1 MTHNIIDAINAVPL
15 PTEPMSA
22 LIPRAQAGDK
32 TASLQVLRA
41 HMHILVAE
49 ISRATKVITRPGFAP
64 DSADLRDDIA
74 ADAFQVFYRA
84 LAAYDPAKSNTGRF
98 GSLLHAALRRD
109 ERFNSAVN
117 RVRPFRV
124 PDQTAHRRAAAI
136 RAAGGDIQKARG
148 LAREYGIS
156 LKTFDAVSDLYDSGV
171 SMDNEDAPTGLFQR
185 PETGYVHV
193 EDLHDVERA
202 LAVLDPERR
211 LIVEATYGLNGQ
223 PEQSQSAIADMLGM
237 NRRSVQRRLES
248 AMLAMQTA
256 FNPEETPSE

>member
-1 MTHNIIDAINAVPL
+1 VTYNIIDTINATSM
-15 PTEPMSA
+15 PTEPMST

-32 TASLQVLRA
+32 DASLQVLRA

-49 ISRATKVITRPGFAP
+49 IDRATKIITRPGFAP
-64 DSADLRDDIA
+64 DTSDLRDDIA

-84 LAAYDPAKSNTGRF
+84 LAVYDPAKSNTGRF

-136 RAAGGDIQKARG
+136 KAAGGDIVKARAR
-148 LAREYGIS
+148 AREFGIS
-156 LKTFDAVSDLYDSGV
+156 VKTFDAVSDLYDAGV
-171 SMDNEDAPTGLFQR
+171 SMNNDDAPTGMFSQR
-185 PETGYVHV
+185 ETGYVHV
-193 EDLHDVERA
+193 EDLHDVARA
-202 LAVLDPERR
+202 LDVLDPERR

-223 PEQSQSAIADMLGM
+223 PEQSQSAIAEMLGM
-237 NRRSVQRRLES
+237 NRRSVARRLES
-248 AMLAMQTA
+248 AMLTMQSA
-256 FNPEETPSE
+256 FNPEETK